1 MRRRGR
7 ECEEEREGG
16 SVRRE
21 RECEEERGE
30 GV

>member
-1 MRRRGR
+1 MEGRGEGVWRER
-7 ECEEEREGG
+7 ECEEGG

-21 RECEEERGE
+21 RECEE